1 MTTGSATNFKT
12 PCVWS
17 LGPLEDPPTQS
28 SAPPQLFSPR
38 SHSVQGDPT
47 NAATAMNHWLK
58 GTTGLKHRPPL
69 GSELS
74 HPQLTPNQAGDL
86 WGNDAKAGCCY
97 LPHEH
102 LERGFSQYTYKYI
115 YILYI
120 YIYIYVY
127 YQCVFSQTKIYTNYV
142 QYIFITNMYVI
153 TTETHISFHS
163 PSWTSRGLGLGLG
176 SSDFQSQGS
185 HWFLLG
191 NNISGKQRIHKF
203 TKNPR
208 NPGVFFW

>member
-1 MTTGSATNFKT
+1 MYITCIICYIYLYIFFQT

-28 SAPPQLFSPR
+28 FAPPQLFSPR

-102 LERGFSQYTYKYI
+102 LERGFSHWSIFMFVWDVI
-115 YILYI
+115 YI
-120 YIYIYVY
+120 
-127 YQCVFSQTKIYTNYV
+127 FP
-142 QYIFITNMYVI
+142 
-153 TTETHISFHS
+153 TTDKWTTWLFHLLK
-163 PSWTSRGLGLGLG
+163 PLWLVLFLAGL
-176 SSDFQSQGS
+176 
-185 HWFLLG
+185 
-191 NNISGKQRIHKF
+191 IM
-203 TKNPR
+203 
-208 NPGVFFW
+208 